1 MISKEIKSKIILNG
15 GIYKGRMS
23 ITEVEKAE
31 KELNFKFPQKYKEF
45 LEEFGYLCIGS
56 NEIYGLGIEGYLNV
70 VVATKDENVKNYIVI
85 QNEGTGY
92 LILLN
97 EIGEV
102 FEYINST
109 VKKIYNNFDEY
120 LLSEVL

>member
-23 ITEVEKAE
+23 INEVEKAE